1 MTHRPLT
8 LTGTGRA
15 PATALDS
22 FIQDVAPDLL
32 AYFTRRV
39 WPTEDAADCLSE
51 TLLVLWR
58 RRTDLPADDDGRR
71 AWAFGVA
78 RRVLANHRRGA
89 VRRLALANRLR
100 ETLHHTPVTSAPS
113 DEAATDALAALKDQ
127 DRELVTLILWDGFGV
142 AEAGAIL
149 GLKPATA
156 RTRYARAKARLR
168 AIMA

>member
-1 MTHRPLT
+1 MTVSIGAERT
-8 LTGTGRA
+8 NDN
-15 PATALDS
+15 ALEP
-22 FIQDVAPDLL
+22 FLREIAPDLL

-58 RRTDLPADDDGRR
+58 RREDLPANEQDHR

-78 RRVLANHRRGA
+78 RRVLANFRRGA
-89 VRRLALANRLR
+89 IRRIALTDRLR
-100 ETLHHTPVTSAPS
+100 ESLSTSAVATGT
-113 DEAATDALAALKDQ
+113 DETITDALAQLNEN

-142 AEAGAIL
+142 AEAGAVL

-156 RTRYARAKARLR
+156 RTRFARAKARLR
-168 AIMA
+168 QLLG